1 MSRIGNKAIV
11 LPAKVT
17 ITVNESDVV
26 IKGPK
31 GELRQSVPA
40 GITVKQEDGKIVLT
54 RPEGADGKPSQDRNH
69 KALHGLARA
78 LLNNMVT
85 GVSVGFRR
93 TLLIEGVG
101 YNGDVQGKNL
111 VMSLGYSH
119 KIVVEPPPNVS
130 FAAENKGTTIH
141 IDGIDKQVVG
151 QVAANIRELR
161 PPEPYLGKGVRYA
174 EETIRRKAGKAG
186 KTK

>member
-1 MSRIGNKAIV
+1 MSRIGNKAIP

-17 ITVNESDVV
+17 VSIEDDHMVV
-26 IKGPK
+26 KGPK
-31 GELRQSVPA
+31 GELKQALPA
-40 GITVKQEDGKIVLT
+40 GMTVKQEGDKIVVE
-54 RPEGADGKPSQDRNH
+54 RPLGEDGKPSQNRTH
-69 KALHGLARA
+69 KALHGLTRA
-78 LLNNMVT
+78 LLSNMIT
-85 GVSVGFRR
+85 GVSTGFRR

-101 YNGDVQGKNL
+101 YNGEVQGKNL
-111 VMSLGYSH
+111 VMSVGFSH
-119 KIVVEPPPNVS
+119 KVIIEPPAHVS

>member
-1 MSRIGNKAIV
+1 MSRIGNKVIE
-11 LPAKVT
+11 LPAKVA
-17 ITVNESDVV
+17 ITVNENAVTV
-26 IKGPK
+26 KGPK
-31 GELRQSVPA
+31 GELHQTIPA
-40 GITVKQEDGKIVLT
+40 EITIKTEDGKVVVA
-54 RPEGADGKPSQDRNH
+54 RPDGEDGKPSQDRNH
-69 KALHGLARA
+69 KALHGLTRA
-78 LLNNMVT
+78 LVSNMIT
-85 GVSVGFRR
+85 GVSTGFRR

-101 YNGDVQGKNL
+101 YNGEVQGKNL

-119 KIVVEPPPNVS
+119 KIVIEPPQNVS

-141 IDGIDKQVVG
+141 IDGIDKQVIG
-151 QVAANIRELR
+151 QIAANIRELR